1 MGEEN
6 NSLLQVATV
15 LDTDCIYTVLKKK
28 KNQHNHQPTCKF
40 SWLVAQCSLQYSLV
54 TDVFLPPLN
63 TTLKGD

>member
-6 NSLLQVATV
+6 NSLLQVAIV

-28 KNQHNHQPTCKF
+28 KTNHQPNCKF

-54 TDVFLPPLN
+54 ADIFLPPLN

>member
-15 LDTDCIYTVLKKK
+15 LDTDCIYTVLKEK
-28 KNQHNHQPTCKF
+28 KNYQPSPNCKF
-40 SWLVAQCSLQYSLV
+40 SWLVAQCSLQNSLV
-54 TDVFLPPLN
+54 TDIFLPPLN

>member
-15 LDTDCIYTVLKKK
+15 LDTDCIYTVLNKKK
-28 KNQHNHQPTCKF
+28 DCKF
-40 SWLVAQCSLQYSLV
+40 SWLVAQCSLQYNLV
-54 TDVFLPPLN
+54 TNIFLPPLN